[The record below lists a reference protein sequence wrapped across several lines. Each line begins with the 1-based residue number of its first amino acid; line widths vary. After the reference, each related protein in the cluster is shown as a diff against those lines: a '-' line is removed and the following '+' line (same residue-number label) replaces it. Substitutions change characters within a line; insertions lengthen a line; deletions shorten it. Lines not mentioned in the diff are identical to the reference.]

1 MQKLQTVNAET
12 LLYEPLE
19 KPSFVVDSLIPTGLS
34 LFCGSQ
40 KIGKSWLMLKLCLC
54 VSQGIP
60 LWDMPTMEGD
70 VLYLCLEDTFCRIQ
84 DRLFRLTDEASG
96 RLHFAVASCKLSDG
110 LIVQLEDYLKDYPD
124 SRLIVIDTLQKVRTA
139 SKDNAYAS
147 DYGDISLIKDF
158 ADRGY
163 PKTAVTTVTA
173 VTPKDGHP
181 PKERRNPP
189 MPYAILRFQKRK
201 AGGVAACERHNERKK
216 EAYKS
221 NPDIDMERSK
231 NNYHLIAPPKYT
243 YKKEINRMVAEAGC
257 RTRKDSVMMV
267 ETLITASPEF
277 MNQLPPEEQKAYFQT
292 ALDFISERVGKQ
304 NILSAVVH
312 MDERTPHMH
321 LCFVPIT
328 PDNKLSAKAIL
339 GNQKSLSEW
348 QTAYHER
355 MSSRWN
361 QLERGQSSMETKR
374 KHVPTWL
381 YKLGGRLDKQYEEI
395 VSALSDINAFNAG
408 KKRDKALD
416 LLSAWL
422 PDVEKFSKEIGKQ
435 QAYIDSLKERIG
447 QESDYAGRMRDEK
460 YEQELKVQKAN
471 QKIFELQ
478 RTNEQMG
485 RLLSK
490 IPPEVLE
497 ELQKNHRSRAKER

>member
-1 MQKLQTVNAET
+1 
-12 LLYEPLE
+12 
-19 KPSFVVDSLIPTGLS
+19 
-34 LFCGSQ
+34 
-40 KIGKSWLMLKLCLC
+40 
-54 VSQGIP
+54 
-60 LWDMPTMEGD
+60 
-70 VLYLCLEDTFCRIQ
+70 
-84 DRLFRLTDEASG
+84 
-96 RLHFAVASCKLSDG
+96 
-110 LIVQLEDYLKDYPD
+110 
-124 SRLIVIDTLQKVRTA
+124 
-139 SKDNAYAS
+139 
-147 DYGDISLIKDF
+147 
-158 ADRGY
+158 
-163 PKTAVTTVTA
+163 
-173 VTPKDGHP
+173 
-181 PKERRNPP
+181 

-257 RTRKDSVMMV
+257 RVRKDSVMMV

-277 MNQLPPEEQKAYFQT
+277 MNSLPPEEQKAYFT
-292 ALDFISERVGKQ
+292 MALDFISERVGEQ

-312 MDERTPHMH
+312 MDEKTPHMH

-355 MSSRWN
+355 MSARWN

-374 KHVPTWL
+374 KHIPTWL
-381 YKLGGRLDKQYEEI
+381 FKAATRLDKQYDEI
-395 VSALSDINAFNAG
+395 VKALSDINAFNAG
-408 KKRDKALD
+408 KKRDKALE
-416 LLSAWL
+416 LVAAWL
-422 PDVEKFSKEIGKQ
+422 PEVEKFSKEIGRQ
-435 QAYIDSLKERIG
+435 QAYIDSLKEQIG
-447 QESDYAGRMRDEK
+447 QEADYAGRMRDEK
-460 YEQELKVQKAN
+460 YAEELKVQKAN

-478 RTNEQMG
+478 KTNEQMG
-485 RLLSK
+485 RLLKK

-497 ELQKNHRSRAKER
+497 ELQKNNKNRVKER